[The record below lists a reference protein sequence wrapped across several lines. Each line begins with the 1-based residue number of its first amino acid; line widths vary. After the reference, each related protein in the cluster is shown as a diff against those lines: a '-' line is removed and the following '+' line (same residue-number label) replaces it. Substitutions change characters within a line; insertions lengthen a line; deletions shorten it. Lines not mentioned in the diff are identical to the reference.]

1 MNKML
6 ARFRE
11 AQLPG
16 INRLHKLAGENRLPE
31 PWTFPTREGR
41 PSFSRA
47 LRAAGSPAVIAEY
60 KRASPSRG
68 VINLELTPAD
78 VARMYAQNG
87 AGAISVLT
95 EEAHFQGSLGFLADM
110 AFAGVPMLRK
120 DFLLDPLQVAET
132 AATPA
137 SALLLI
143 MRMFERADEVRGMI
157 ELAREHG
164 IEAVCEVFD
173 EADLD
178 MARWAGAS
186 IIQVNNR
193 DLDTLQTDLAV
204 SRRLCR
210 TRGQGELW
218 ISASGLET
226 PEQVAEMGN
235 LGFDAVLVG
244 TFLMSRPDPGAA
256 LKELAEVG
264 RARKAALDAERELR
278 RGSERG
284 LAR

>member
-1 MNKML
+1 MHNENKML

-16 INRLHKLAGENRLPE
+16 IARLRRLEAAGELPA
-31 PWTFPTREGR
+31 PMTYPGRQGR
-41 PSFSRA
+41 PCFSRA

-68 VINLELTPAD
+68 VINLDLSPAD
-78 VARMYAQNG
+78 VAKMYADNG
-87 AGAISVLT
+87 AAAFSVLT
-95 EEAHFQGSLGFLADM
+95 EEAHFQGSLHYLADM

-120 DFLLDPLQVAET
+120 DFLLDLLQVAET

-143 MRMFERADEVRGMI
+143 MRMFDGADDVREMI
-157 ELAREHG
+157 ERAREHG

-178 MARWAGAS
+178 MARWAGAE

-193 DLDTLQTDLAV
+193 DLDTLVTDLDV
-204 SRRLCR
+204 SRRLVG
-210 TRGQGELW
+210 TRGAGELW

-226 PEQVAEMGN
+226 PQQVEEMGER
-235 LGFDAVLVG
+235 GFDAVLIG
-244 TFLMSRPDPGAA
+244 TSLMSRPDPGAA
-256 LKELAEVG
+256 LRELSQVG
-264 RARKAALDAERELR
+264 VRRKAEREAR
-278 RGSERG
+278 RVAERG
-284 LAR
+284 TAR